1 VQEFSVS
8 ITRRRLL
15 AGTASL
21 ALIATAL
28 SVLDLNLVSRAQA
41 QSPSAADLAVVGPLG
56 ERVLGR
62 DDAPVTIIEYS
73 SMTCGHC
80 ANFHNTTFP
89 ELKSRFIDTGKVRY
103 ILREFPLDP
112 LAAGAF
118 MLAHCAGEG
127 KFFPMIEILFQKQKE
142 WVVQKPIEPLLA
154 IAKQTGFTEESFN
167 ACLQDQK
174 LLENIEAVRA
184 RASEKLGVNSTPT
197 FFINGRIQRG
207 AISIEEF
214 EKLITPY
221 LKG

>member
-1 VQEFSVS
+1 MS

>member
-1 VQEFSVS
+1 VS

>member
-1 VQEFSVS
+1 MS

-28 SVLDLNLVSRAQA
+28 SVLDLDLVSRAQA
-41 QSPSAADLAVVGPLG
+41 QSPSAAELAVPGPLG

-174 LLENIEAVRA
+174 LLENIEAVRT
-184 RASEKLGVNSTPT
+184 RASEKFGVNSTPT